1 MRTGVVGI
9 PPDDMGQVVMQK
21 KMKGLKKMVRLKR
34 MGRLRRM
41 VRLKRVQK
49 TVGDGK
55 VGKVGK
61 VERGWH
67 YN

>member
-1 MRTGVVGI
+1 
-9 PPDDMGQVVMQK
+9 MGQVVMRK

-41 VRLKRVQK
+41 VRLKSVQK

-55 VGKVGK
+55 VGKV
-61 VERGWH
+61 ERGWH